1 MPMFIDKYVPS
12 SLQEVIGNSDCIAE
26 VRMWAQ
32 AWQQGKNQKPLLL
45 AGAPGIG
52 KTATAYACA
61 KEFGWTLVEF
71 NASDVRDKESME
83 KSIAGAAYNSGFDGK
98 RRLVL
103 IDEIDAIHGREDKG
117 GLSALLEI
125 MRHAQNPLILTA
137 NDIYADK
144 KLASV
149 RSFAKIVQ
157 FKKVPF
163 PSIGKWLGDIADKE
177 GIDYDAR
184 SIQLLAKNS
193 GGDCRAAL
201 MDLETLSNKGK
212 KLTLEDVE
220 RSGYRERVD
229 NIFNVIRTLY
239 TSTSLSEIR
248 RARFTL
254 DMDHDLMKKW
264 VEENIPRQFP
274 QLESQAIAFNQ
285 LSRGDIF
292 DGRIFRRQHYGFLRY
307 SGELVSTVGLKTSE
321 RAHGFIPYQFPTI
334 LKQLA
339 MKRDSQKKVIVTKIA
354 EKSHSSKSRWGKEM
368 GYWEMLVENP
378 AFAESVAA
386 YYELDEDDMAYLF
399 DTSADS
405 VRIKKFML
413 KVAELKERLAPRA
426 HRGGEIRAHT
436 ASEDVTSSIPLAV
449 ETESESKTKSKRI
462 KAGAKESIAAA
473 AEEKEESTQKKKQ
486 TSLNSFFG
494 G

>member
-1 MPMFIDKYVPS
+1 MLIDKYTPA
-12 SLQEVIGNSDCIAE
+12 SLQEVIGNSDCLAE

-45 AGAPGIG
+45 AGAPGVG

-157 FKKVPF
+157 YKKVPF
-163 PSIGKWLGDIADKE
+163 PSIGKWLSEIADKE

-193 GGDCRAAL
+193 SGDCRAAL
-201 MDLETLSNKGK
+201 IDLETLSNKGK
-212 KLTLEDVE
+212 KLTMEDVE

-229 NIFNVIRTLY
+229 NIFSVIRTLY
-239 TSTSLSEIR
+239 TGTSLSEIR

-264 VEENIPRQFP
+264 IEENIPRQFP

-307 SGELVSTVGLKTSE
+307 SGDLVSTVGLAVPE
-321 RAHGFIPYQFPTI
+321 RAHGFIPYQFPVI

-339 MKRDSQKKVIVTKIA
+339 MKRDSQKKVIVEKIA

-405 VRIKKFML
+405 VKIKKFML

-426 HRGGEIRAHT
+426 HNRNHISPQP
-436 ASEDVTSSIPLAV
+436 ASEDVTSSIPLV
-449 ETESESKTKSKRI
+449 TETQSDSKTKAKRT
-462 KAGAKESIAAA
+462 KAGAKEAVAPA
-473 AEEKEESTQKKKQ
+473 DEKEEKAPKKQ
-486 TSLNSFFG
+486 TSLSSFFG

>member
-1 MPMFIDKYVPS
+1 MFIEKYVPA
-12 SLQEVIGNSDCIAE
+12 SLQEVIGNSECIAE

-45 AGAPGIG
+45 AGAPGVG

-103 IDEIDAIHGREDKG
+103 VDEIDAIHGRDDKG

-157 FKKVPF
+157 YKKVPF

-201 MDLETLSNKGK
+201 MDLETLSNHGK

-229 NIFNVIRTLY
+229 NIFSVIRTLY

-264 VEENIPRQFP
+264 IEENIPRQFP
-274 QLESQAIAFNQ
+274 QLEAQAIAFNQ

-307 SGELVSTVGLKTSE
+307 SGDLVSTVGLSVPE

-339 MKRDSQKKVIVTKIA
+339 MKRDSQKKVVVGKIA

-368 GYWEMLVENP
+368 GYWAMLVENP

-399 DTSADS
+399 DTNADS
-405 VRIKKFML
+405 AKIKKFML
-413 KVAELKERLAPRA
+413 KVSELKERLAPRPGKRDQLLPHSA
-426 HRGGEIRAHT
+426 D
-436 ASEDVTSSIPLAV
+436 EDLTSTLPL
-449 ETESESKTKSKRI
+449 TPDSKSKTKAKR
-462 KAGAKESIAAA
+462 KSIETEKNNPEPKDDP
-473 AEEKEESTQKKKQ
+473 AEKVEKKQ
-486 TSLNSFFG
+486 TSLSNFFG
-494 G
+494 A